1 MEKNSA
7 ETINSVMS
15 VLDALDYTEKWLKDT
30 VTYLREAR
38 AEGSSGASLETL
50 SNLSLNVHNQ
60 AYLRLFVWDHASDP
74 FPEVNSIGPCH
85 LFYFMY
91 AYFIS

>member
-1 MEKNSA
+1 
-7 ETINSVMS
+7 MS

-38 AEGSSGASLETL
+38 AEGSSAASLETL
-50 SNLSLNVHNQ
+50 SHLSLNVHNQ
-60 AYLRLFVWDHASDP
+60 AYLRLLVWDHASDP
-74 FPEVNSIGPCH
+74 FPEVNSILSR

-91 AYFIS
+91 AYFIC

>member
-1 MEKNSA
+1 MW
-7 ETINSVMS
+7 

-30 VTYLREAR
+30 VTHLREAR

-50 SNLSLNVHNQ
+50 SHLSLNLHNH
-60 AYLRLFVWDHASDP
+60 AYLRLLVWDHASDP

-85 LFYFMY
+85 LLHFMHS
-91 AYFIS
+91 YFIC